1 MMGKSLRERSHTHSA
16 EATTSRI
23 HRTLRSRRTQAL
35 LGLGLIAAMALG
47 TFTLVHQASAASYEV
62 CSSCAYKSINDAL
75 AAAPAGATVVV
86 DAGTYGPNEPGA
98 TTPDTHIVINKP
110 VNLVGAGA
118 GKSILNVAAANQG
131 AATAGVISVTTPST
145 PGNIT
150 ISGFTLEG
158 AIVNDSN
165 DDGIMITVYDHNA
178 SDVVTIK
185 NNLFY
190 SDTTIDPQLL
200 ADQSDSIYVAGSS
213 AKVNVSENAFRG
225 VFRAML
231 VEGNPGPVS
240 FTGNTLNLHGLY
252 DLSVSP
258 PALYFWA
265 EGVLFLADNNV
276 DVTAPQVVS
285 GNTFESYGGL
295 GVGYDAGYNYGL
307 VGRINNLSITRNVFD
322 NEGAATDDAPPVDAA
337 DIYLHG
343 FGTTHGA
350 VTSAINGVTISDNTF
365 RMKSGSSHGYAI
377 AFKGTVGDGNTIT
390 RNVIRGIGDVHS
402 RPLAGI
408 NFTGLDGAA
417 NISITN
423 NVITGFADG
432 VQSDALPAG
441 AQVSATQNCILG
453 NLNAGANV
461 AAGTS
466 LTADHNWWGTATGP
480 QASSNPSGKG
490 NAVVGGVDYAPFL
503 TKPVGACNG
512 QAS

>member
-1 MMGKSLRERSHTHSA
+1 MLVASV
-16 EATTSRI
+16 
-23 HRTLRSRRTQAL
+23 
-35 LGLGLIAAMALG
+35 ALG
-47 TFTLVHQASAASYEV
+47 SFAIVHAASAASYEV
-62 CSSCAYKSINDAL
+62 CASCAYKSVNDAL

-110 VNLVGAGA
+110 VNLIGAGV
-118 GKSILNVAAANQG
+118 GKSIINVAPANQG
-131 AATAGVISVTTPST
+131 TATAGVISVNTPAT

-165 DDGIMITVYDHNA
+165 DDGIMITVNDHNA
-178 SDVVTIK
+178 SDVVTIS

-200 ADQSDSIYVAGSS
+200 ADQTDSIYVAGSS
-213 AKVNVSENAFRG
+213 ARVNVSNNAFRG

-231 VEGNPGPVS
+231 VEGNPGPVY

-285 GNTFESYGGL
+285 GNTFASYGGL

-307 VGRINNLSITRNVFD
+307 VGRINNLSITGNVFD
-322 NEGAATDDAPPVDAA
+322 NDGVATDATPPYDAA

-343 FGTTHGA
+343 FGTTNG
-350 VTSAINGVTISDNTF
+350 VITSAISGVTISDNTF
-365 RMKSGSSHGYAI
+365 RMKSGDSHGYAI
-377 AFKGTVGDGNTIT
+377 GFKGTVGDGNTIT
-390 RNVIRGIGDVHS
+390 RNVMRGIGSVHS

-408 NFTGLDGAA
+408 NFTSLDGAA
-417 NISITN
+417 NVSITN

-453 NLNAGANV
+453 NLNAGAEV
-461 AAGTS
+461 ASGTS

-480 QASSNPSGKG
+480 EATSNPSGKG
-490 NAVVGGVDYAPFL
+490 NAVVGSVDYAPFL

-512 QAS
+512 QA

>member
-1 MMGKSLRERSHTHSA
+1 MGKPHSESVHTYSA
-16 EATTSRI
+16 VTTTGRI
-23 HRTLRSRRTQAL
+23 RRILRSRWTQAL
-35 LGLGLIAAMALG
+35 LGLSLIAAVALG
-47 TFTLVHQASAASYEV
+47 SFALVHRASASAYEV
-62 CSSCAYKSINDAL
+62 CSSCAYRSINDAL

-86 DAGTYGPNEPGA
+86 DAGIYGPNEPGA
-98 TTPDTHIVINKP
+98 ATPDAHIVINKP

-118 GKSILNVAAANQG
+118 GKSIINVAPANQG
-131 AATAGVISVTTPST
+131 TATAGVISVTTPAT

-150 ISGFTLEG
+150 IAGFTLEG

-165 DDGIMITVYDHNA
+165 DDGIMITVYDHNVG
-178 SDVVTIK
+178 DVVTIR

-200 ADQSDSIYVAGSS
+200 ADQTDSIYVAGSNAS
-213 AKVNVSENAFRG
+213 VNVSNNAFRG

-265 EGVLFLADNNV
+265 EGVLFLADDNV

-307 VGRINNLSITRNVFD
+307 VGRINNLSITGNVFD
-322 NEGAATDDAPPVDAA
+322 NNGVATDANPPYDAA
-337 DIYLHG
+337 DIFLHG
-343 FGTTHGA
+343 FGTTSGA
-350 VTSAINGVTISDNTF
+350 ITSTINGVTISGNTF
-365 RMKSGSSHGYAI
+365 RMKSDDGHGYAI

-390 RNVIRGIGDVHS
+390 GNVIRAIGDSHS

-408 NFTGLDGAA
+408 NFTSLGGAA
-417 NISITN
+417 NVSITN
-423 NVITGFADG
+423 NVITGFVDG

-453 NLNAGANV
+453 NLNAGAEV
-461 AAGTS
+461 ATGTS
-466 LTADHNWWGTATGP
+466 LAADHNWWGTATGP

-490 NAVVGGVDYAPFL
+490 NAVVGSVSYAPFL
-503 TKPVGACNG
+503 AKPVGACNG

>member
-1 MMGKSLRERSHTHSA
+1 MGRSPGKIVHTHSA
-16 EATTSRI
+16 EIATSRI
-23 HRTLRSRRTQAL
+23 HRALRSRWTQAL
-35 LGLGLIAAMALG
+35 LGLGLVAAVALG
-47 TFTLVHQASAASYEV
+47 SFAVVHRASAAAYEV
-62 CSSCAYKSINDAL
+62 CSACAYKSINDAL

-98 TTPDTHIVINKP
+98 TIPDTHVVINKP
-110 VNLVGAGA
+110 VNLVGAGV
-118 GKSILNVAAANQG
+118 GKSILNVAPANQG
-131 AATAGVISVTTPST
+131 TATAGVISISTPST

-165 DDGIMITVYDHNA
+165 DDGIMIVVNDHNA
-178 SDVVTIK
+178 SDIVTIQ

-190 SDTTIDPQLL
+190 GDTTLDPQLL
-200 ADQSDSIYVAGSS
+200 ADQTDSIYVANSS
-213 AKVNVSENAFRG
+213 ARVNVSNNGFQG

-231 VEGNPGPVS
+231 VEGNPGPVY

-276 DVTAPQVVS
+276 DVTSPQVVS
-285 GNTFESYGGL
+285 DNTFQSYGGL

-307 VGRINNLSITRNVFD
+307 VGRINNLSITGNVFNND
-322 NEGAATDDAPPVDAA
+322 GVATDATPPYDAA

-343 FGTTHGA
+343 FGTTNGS
-350 VTSAINGVTISDNTF
+350 VTSAISGVTISGNTF
-365 RMKSGSSHGYAI
+365 RMKSDDSHGYAI
-377 AFKGTVGDGNTIT
+377 GFKGTVGVGNTIT
-390 RNVIRGIGDVHS
+390 GNTMRAIGSVHS

-408 NFTGLDGAA
+408 NFTSLDGAA
-417 NISITN
+417 NVSITN
-423 NVITGFADG
+423 NVITGFVDG

-453 NLNAGANV
+453 NINAGAEV
-461 AAGTS
+461 AGGTS

-480 QASSNPSGKG
+480 QAATNPSGKG
-490 NAVVGGVDYAPFL
+490 NAIVGSVDYAPFL